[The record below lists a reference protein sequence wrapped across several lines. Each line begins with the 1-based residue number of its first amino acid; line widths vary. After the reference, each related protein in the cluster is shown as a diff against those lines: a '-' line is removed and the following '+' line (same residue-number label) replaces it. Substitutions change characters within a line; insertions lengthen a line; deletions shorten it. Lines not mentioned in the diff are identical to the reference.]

1 MPVVEEVKNLIECTL
16 EEMGISI
23 FEITY
28 GKEGKDRVL
37 RILVEKND
45 GTNISLDEIIE
56 VSERVSLLLDEKD
69 VISDDNYMLDVA
81 SAGAE
86 HPIKLNDLSNYIEKY
101 INVHLINAFEGEN
114 IYEGTLIDVNDD
126 CISLAIRI
134 KTRTKNI
141 TIDKSNIDRAR
152 LAIKF

>member
-1 MPVVEEVKNLIECTL
+1 MPVIDEVRELIEPSL
-16 EEMGISI
+16 NEMNVSI

-37 RILVEKND
+37 RILVEKKD
-45 GTNISLDEIIE
+45 ETNISLDEIVQ
-56 VSERVSLLLDEKD
+56 VSEKISLLLDEKD
-69 VISDDNYMLDVA
+69 LISDDNYMLDVA

-86 HPIKLNDLSNYIEKY
+86 HPIRLNELDKYQSKY
-101 INVHLINAFEGEN
+101 INVHLINALDGEN
-114 IYEGTLIDVNDD
+114 TYEGTLLEVNDEN
-126 CISLAIRI
+126 ILLSIRI

-141 TIDKSNIDRAR
+141 TIEKSNVDRAR

>member
-1 MPVVEEVKNLIECTL
+1 MPVIDEVRELIEPSL
-16 EEMGISI
+16 NEMNISI

-45 GTNISLDEIIE
+45 ETNISLDEIVE
-56 VSERVSLLLDEKD
+56 VSEKISLLLDEKD
-69 VISDDNYMLDVA
+69 LISDDNYMLDVA

-86 HPIKLNDLSNYIEKY
+86 HPIRLDELKKYVNKY
-101 INVHLINAFEGEN
+101 INVHLINAFEGDN
-114 IYEGTLIDVNDD
+114 SFEGTLLEVSDESILL
-126 CISLAIRI
+126 SIRI
-134 KTRTKNI
+134 KTRIKNI
-141 TIDKSNIDRAR
+141 MIEKSNIDRAR